1 MKKGTPREA
10 PWEQKCTST
19 IYILDMASL
28 EPGRQQHLG
37 EGQPGVEG
45 EDVGSVSHHE
55 LGVRAGVV
63 AETAVSRHEDSV
75 TDLAI

>member
-10 PWEQKCTST
+10 PWRTSVLKYCIT
-19 IYILDMASL
+19 RHGLARS
-28 EPGRQQHLG
+28 RQQHLC

-45 EDVGSVSHHE
+45 EDVGGVRHHE

-63 AETAVSRHEDSV
+63 AETAVSRYEDSV
-75 TDLAI
+75 TDLAM